1 MFKKLEQKEND
12 GNCLLFEYRV
22 TVAVSSCAME
32 TEEKYSILPNLLA
45 PLSFFVVRS
54 VPVIVNVWLC
64 PVEVS
69 MVTVILGI
77 AAYALL
83 TGNAIYGV
91 TASLSVFFILQIKV
105 SGPLSVEIDIRFLN
119 MLMYYPFTLTS
130 PITTMPFR
138 MEMTYC
144 VEGEKENAPM
154 YFVPVGRDKEKF
166 VDVLVVK

>member
-1 MFKKLEQKEND
+1 METAEKYSVRPKAN
-12 GNCLLFEYRV
+12 
-22 TVAVSSCAME
+22 VAVSFS
-32 TEEKYSILPNLLA
+32 
-45 PLSFFVVRS
+45 VVRS

-64 PVEVS
+64 PLEVS
-69 MVTVILGI
+69 MVAVILGI
-77 AAYALL
+77 PAYALL

-105 SGPLSVEIDIRFLN
+105 SGPLSVGMDIRFLN
-119 MLMYYPFTLTS
+119 MLMCYPFTLTV
-130 PITTMPFR
+130 PIATMPFR

-144 VEGEKENAPM
+144 VEDEKENSPM